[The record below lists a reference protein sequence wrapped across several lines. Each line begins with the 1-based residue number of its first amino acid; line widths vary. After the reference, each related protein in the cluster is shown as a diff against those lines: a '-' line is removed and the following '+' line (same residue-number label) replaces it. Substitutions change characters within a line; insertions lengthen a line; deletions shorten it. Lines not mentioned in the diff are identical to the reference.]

1 MVMKR
6 NKRGEEKLFVN
17 AYAFSRKCFALA
29 RESLRSL
36 SNYLPSPKNVL
47 RLREKNAKFLEGTQ
61 NIYERTQKH

>member
-1 MVMKR
+1 MVKTNMR
-6 NKRGEEKLFVN
+6 VEEKLFVN

-47 RLREKNAKFLEGTQ
+47 RPREKNAKFLEGTQ
-61 NIYERTQKH
+61 NIYERRQKH